1 MEQEIQALD
10 LQRMFLGDL
19 GFAFLLE
26 VAFRTAFMF
35 AYTVLLVRVL
45 GKRGMGQLAPFEL
58 VIIIALGSAVGDPMF
73 YPDVPLVHAMLVVA
87 IIVILQRA
95 LVRATDSSERI
106 QTFVESQPR
115 LIVREGVIDSEA
127 LHDERFA
134 RDELFITLREEGIE
148 HLGQVKRAYLEP
160 SGRVSAWVRSLKDSP
175 PGLTVMPGCDDDHPR
190 RQLAG
195 EHIASRALLA
205 CAACGR
211 LCQFEMAAVLPECE
225 SCGCPDGWVEPTPG
239 GSDEDGDEDGRRP
252 GRRRGLLGQS

>member
-1 MEQEIQALD
+1 MEQDIQALD
-10 LQRMFLGDL
+10 LHRMFLGDL
-19 GFAFLLE
+19 GPAFLLE

-73 YPDVPLVHAMLVVA
+73 YAEVPLLHAMVVVA
-87 IIVILQRA
+87 IIVLLQRA
-95 LVRATDSSERI
+95 LVRATDMSERI
-106 QTFVESQPR
+106 ETFVESQPR
-115 LIVREGVIDSEA
+115 LIVREGVIDTGA

-160 SGRVSAWVRSLKDSP
+160 SGRVSVWFRTLKDSP
-175 PGLTVMPGCDDDHPR
+175 PGLTVMPHCDDDHPR
-190 RQLAG
+190 LHLAG
-195 EHIASRALLA
+195 EHVATGALLA

-211 LCQFEMAAVLPECE
+211 LRPFELGAVLPECE
-225 SCGCPDGWVEPTPG
+225 SCGCPDGWVVPTPG
-239 GSDEDGDEDGRRP
+239 GSDEDADAYDHGSH
-252 GRRRGLLGQS
+252 RRRSVFGNA